1 MGEKKEIVFALA
13 GNANVGKSV
22 IFNQLTGSNQIIG
35 NWPGK
40 TVERAEGLLYYKNCT
55 IRVIDLPGIYSLT
68 TYSEEELITRE
79 FIAKEKPDIVINVID
94 ATHLERNLFFT
105 LQLLELEANVVV
117 ALNQMDL
124 TEKFGFEIDAKK
136 LEKILG
142 VPVVPMIA
150 VQGKGIEKLVETC
163 IKVYNGEIRLNPINI
178 KYGKE
183 VEERINKLVSILPE
197 GLPYPKRWMA
207 IKLLEGDPE
216 VRRIIKDRAIIDAV
230 SRLSK
235 ELEDIHGENISL
247 IISQEKY
254 NIAKKLTDEVQ
265 RVRRGIK
272 KYFSDIFDR
281 ILLHPVFGYFSLI
294 LSVFLLFYGI
304 FKFGDFVSGYLDVF
318 FEWLKSAFYST
329 SISPSLKDI
338 LWDGIGEGI
347 VGGISVALP
356 YIAPFYLL
364 LSLLEDSG
372 YLARI
377 AFLTDSVMHT
387 IGLHGKAFLPLILGF
402 GCNVPAV
409 LGTRILETKR
419 QKFLAS
425 VLATLV
431 PCSARTIVILGLVGI
446 FLGFKYVIIVYVI
459 DFIVIFLVGKFLS
472 KIVPGKSLG
481 LIMEVPPLRKP
492 TLSIVLKQTWFR
504 LKDFMYVAFPIIV
517 IGSFLLEIL
526 KVFGFLDGFVAF
538 VSPFFTKFLGLPPL
552 TSITLIFGILRKELT
567 LFMLFTLFG
576 TEKLITVMTP
586 KQLIIY
592 SVITLFYFPCIA
604 TFAALKREMGWK
616 YATIIAL
623 SEMIFAVLLGGVLNL
638 VL

>member
-1 MGEKKEIVFALA
+1 
-13 GNANVGKSV
+13 
-22 IFNQLTGSNQIIG
+22 
-35 NWPGK
+35 
-40 TVERAEGLLYYKNCT
+40 
-55 IRVIDLPGIYSLT
+55 
-68 TYSEEELITRE
+68 
-79 FIAKEKPDIVINVID
+79 
-94 ATHLERNLFFT
+94 
-105 LQLLELEANVVV
+105 
-117 ALNQMDL
+117 
-124 TEKFGFEIDAKK
+124 
-136 LEKILG
+136 
-142 VPVVPMIA
+142 
-150 VQGKGIEKLVETC
+150 
-163 IKVYNGEIRLNPINI
+163 
-178 KYGKE
+178 
-183 VEERINKLVSILPE
+183 
-197 GLPYPKRWMA
+197 
-207 IKLLEGDPE
+207 
-216 VRRIIKDRAIIDAV
+216 
-230 SRLSK
+230 
-235 ELEDIHGENISL
+235 
-247 IISQEKY
+247 
-254 NIAKKLTDEVQ
+254 
-265 RVRRGIK
+265 
-272 KYFSDIFDR
+272 
-281 ILLHPVFGYFSLI
+281 
-294 LSVFLLFYGI
+294 
-304 FKFGDFVSGYLDVF
+304 
-318 FEWLKSAFYST
+318 
-329 SISPSLKDI
+329 
-338 LWDGIGEGI
+338 
-347 VGGISVALP
+347 
-356 YIAPFYLL
+356 
-364 LSLLEDSG
+364 
-372 YLARI
+372 RI

-472 KIVPGKSLG
+472 KIAPGKSLG

-504 LKDFMYVAFPIIV
+504 LKDFIYVAFPIIV

-538 VSPFFTKFLGLPPL
+538 VSPFFTKFLGLPPS

-616 YATIIAL
+616 YATLIAL
-623 SEMIFAVLLGGVLNL
+623 SEMIFAVLLGGILNL
-638 VL
+638 IL